1 MKPPEFMKKR
11 NSNMTLEKLLI
22 FGFALAVLMA
32 ITTLGTSMW
41 ETRKGSEGDLQ
52 SGMQTLAELLNRD
65 PRDDT

>member
-32 ITTLGTSMW
+32 ISTMGSNMWTDRKNKDQQFQGTIDSI
-41 ETRKGSEGDLQ
+41 
-52 SGMQTLAELLNRD
+52 N
-65 PRDDT
+65 